1 MKRFIALV
9 LFATL
14 SIGFTGCG
22 ASNNA
27 TSSFTAADYASIITE
42 NRHQSDND
50 VYTVFA
56 LENGTFTATSGV
68 SSELDSD
75 AINQQAQLTLDM
87 LGCQPDDIEKAAF
100 SVSLMNIKS
109 YGIAIIQPA
118 AGKSDAVKQALT
130 TFIESQKA
138 SQENYLAEQYA
149 IAKASRLET
158 LKNGEIVL
166 VMCADQDTIFHNIKN
181 ALK

>member
-14 SIGFTGCG
+14 AIGFTGCG
-22 ASNNA
+22 ASNNT
-27 TSSFTAADYASIITE
+27 TSSFTATDYASIITE
-42 NRHQSDND
+42 NRHQSDNEA
-50 VYTVFA
+50 YTVFT
-56 LENGTFTATSGV
+56 LENGTFAATSGV
-68 SSELDSD
+68 ASELDSD
-75 AINQQAQLTLDM
+75 AVNQQAQLTLDM
-87 LGCQPDDIEKAAF
+87 LGCQLDDIEKAAF

-109 YGIAIIQPA
+109 YGIAIIQPTD
-118 AGKSDAVKQALT
+118 GKSDAVKQALT

-158 LKNGEIVL
+158 LKSGEIVL
-166 VMCADQDTIFHNIKN
+166 VMCADQDTIFNNIKN